1 MSTATLGEGWIKKIL
16 VRHLRSS
23 GETTGA
29 RVLTELCV
37 AGFSRRAD
45 VVLVN
50 GRLSA
55 FEIKGERDN
64 LDRLSGQIET
74 YVRYFERVTVVCAPR
89 HTASVLDGVPS
100 EVGVWEV
107 SADGVSVVRS
117 AVAELAP
124 NRAAWLSYLPV
135 RELANLLAHHGIRA
149 AGRQRDQ
156 LVVQAER
163 IPTEAVRK
171 AALRYLK
178 SPERAARIRAAKAVR
193 RAATDPVEQ
202 RLLRVQEYLDMVRGS
217 ASSSP
222 LKAIPRRIASAL
234 S

>member
-1 MSTATLGEGWIKKIL
+1 MATAALGEVQIKKLL

-23 GETTGA
+23 GEAAGA

-89 HTASVLDGVPS
+89 HTAGVLEEVPP
-100 EVGVWEV
+100 EVGVWEAV
-107 SADGVSVVRS
+107 ADGVSVVRL
-117 AVAELAP
+117 AAEQLVP
-124 NRAAWLSYLPV
+124 DRAAWLSYLPV
-135 RELANLLAHHGIRA
+135 RELTELLTRHGVKTT
-149 AGRQRDQ
+149 GRQRERLLAAAEQ
-156 LVVQAER
+156 L
-163 IPTEAVRK
+163 PTDEVRH

-178 SPERAARIRAAKAVR
+178 SPERASRIKASKAIR
-193 RAATDPVEQ
+193 RGAVDPVEQ
-202 RLLRVQEYLDMVRGS
+202 RLLRVQEYLDMVG
-217 ASSSP
+217 ASGGT
-222 LKAIPRRIASAL
+222 LKAIPRRAPTS